1 MGAKM
6 SNLAKVLLSIAVTG
20 AVSAT
25 SFAASLGNVDYSGD
39 NDGFVLVTRGLET
52 FAAAPGTDIFAG
64 DILTNT
70 LSSTAIVT
78 ALGCSVEMNKAEQI
92 IVDDNFCDAGSLIKI
107 SDPLNHKPIPS
118 YQAQTGGSTAGAA
131 GSTGATTTTAT
142 TTASG
147 AATTST
153 ATAASGVTTT
163 GTVSGAVTTTTAT
176 TAAATTAAATT
187 TAATTGIV
195 GAVGGL
201 GVVGAT
207 AAVVATAAI
216 ISDAVSN

>member
-1 MGAKM
+1 MPKFGHVMISAF
-6 SNLAKVLLSIAVTG
+6 IAS
-20 AVSAT
+20 AINAT
-25 SFAASLGNVDYSGD
+25 SSAAITGSIDFIPDSNSS
-39 NDGFVLVTRGLET
+39 VLVTRGLET
-52 FAAAPGTDIFAG
+52 FAIMPGADIKRG

-70 LSSTAIVT
+70 LSSTATVT

-92 IVDDNFCDAGSLIKI
+92 IVDNNFCDAGSLIKI

-118 YQAQTGGSTAGAA
+118 YQAQTGDLTAGAG

-207 AAVVATAAI
+207 AAVIATAAI

>member
-1 MGAKM
+1 MPKFGHVMISAF
-6 SNLAKVLLSIAVTG
+6 IAS
-20 AVSAT
+20 AINAT
-25 SFAASLGNVDYSGD
+25 SSAAITGSIDFIPDSNSS
-39 NDGFVLVTRGLET
+39 VLVTRGLET
-52 FAAAPGTDIFAG
+52 FAIMPGADIKRG

-70 LSSTAIVT
+70 LSSTATVT

>member
-1 MGAKM
+1 M

-52 FAAAPGTDIFAG
+52 FAAAPGADIFAG

-70 LSSTAIVT
+70 LSSTATVT

-107 SDPLNHKPIPS
+107 SDPLNHKPMPS

-163 GTVSGAVTTTTAT
+163 GTVSGAATTTTAT
-176 TAAATTAAATT
+176 IEAAAIIP
-187 TAATTGIV
+187 AATTGIG

>member
-1 MGAKM
+1 M

-147 AATTST
+147 ATTST